1 MIYLFIFNKVPGADT
16 AAIAAISTAALTNGG
31 RLCGRALS
39 SATGKLTNAAS
50 IVTGTVCG
58 KSAMY
63 GSSNSVFQGVIN
75 CFIGNDGRMK
85 GLVFWIMTF
94 SD

>member
-58 KSAMY
+58 KSTMC
-63 GSSNSVFQGVIN
+63 GNSNPVFQGVI
-75 CFIGNDGRMK
+75 IIL
-85 GLVFWIMTF
+85 LVMTEE
-94 SD
+94 